1 MVKLK
6 TSANCNT
13 TWPRAVTSHHHVIK
27 VDVCFG
33 HKADIA
39 NADSRCLSALGGK
52 RILIGDCQA
61 DPTFG

>member
-1 MVKLK
+1 LQHDL
-6 TSANCNT
+6 A
-13 TWPRAVTSHHHVIK
+13 AVTSHHHVIK
-27 VDVCFG
+27 VDVCLG